1 MKRGGSE
8 ARVSSLGL
16 SAFKWMDNRAVFF
29 ASNYHGT
36 EVDKVKRKNQKGDK
50 LNVSCP
56 VVVKDYNQNMGGVDC
71 ADQLRQYYNVNR
83 RSRK

>member
-1 MKRGGSE
+1 MKREESE

-16 SAFKWMDNRAVFF
+16 SAFKWMDDRTVFF
-29 ASNYHGT
+29 ASNYYGT

-50 LNVSCP
+50 LDVSCP

-71 ADQLRQYYNVNR
+71 ADQCG
-83 RSRK
+83 SI